1 MLFRKKY
8 DTSHD
13 IAESFF
19 ECQRDGLTIRGTH
32 YRPEGENLPI
42 AIVSHGFS
50 RKHDAIAMEW
60 MREFVEEQR
69 GKTYEEDESCR

>member
-42 AIVSHGFS
+42 A
-50 RKHDAIAMEW
+50 MEW

-69 GKTYEEDESCR
+69 GKTYEEDESCH